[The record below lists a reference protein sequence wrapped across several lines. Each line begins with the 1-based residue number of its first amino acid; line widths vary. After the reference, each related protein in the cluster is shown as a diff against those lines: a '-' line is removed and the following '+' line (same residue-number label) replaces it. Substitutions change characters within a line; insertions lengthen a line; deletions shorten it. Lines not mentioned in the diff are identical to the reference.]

1 VIGWSA
7 IGRFRAGDKS
17 WTDRLSQRNER
28 HIRDAAIAVVTMFE
42 DAVLVTE
49 DPRQARQTQSLMR
62 RAWTAAQLLQRV
74 SDQLGDDHQ
83 QRR

>member
-1 VIGWSA
+1 VDKTLRRSA
-7 IGRFRAGDKS
+7 PI
-17 WTDRLSQRNER
+17 
-28 HIRDAAIAVVTMFE
+28 AAVTMFE

-62 RAWTAAQLLQRV
+62 RTWTAAELLQWV